1 MKPEV
6 GTILGLTAQKIA
18 MGFGE
23 HGVAFAQGTA
33 GLLGMM
39 LSLSAKEYDRGADIR
54 FTENKDLRAL
64 FAEIAPAVQDSGL
77 RTKLETAAAGAEPSL
92 RISALNESNYA
103 LRRLLTEVLIHI
115 EDNGLREPEK
125 RAWAV
130 MKEMAARRLVS
141 LGP

>member
-23 HGVAFAQGTA
+23 HGAAFAQGTA
-33 GLLGMM
+33 GLLGIM

-54 FTENKDLRAL
+54 FNENADLRAL
-64 FAEIAPAVQDSGL
+64 FGEIAPSVRDAAL
-77 RTKLETAAAGAEPSL
+77 RRKLEAAAAAGEASL
-92 RISALNESNYA
+92 RISALNDGNYA
-103 LRRLLTEVLIHI
+103 LRRLLTEAMIYA
-115 EDNGLREPEK
+115 EDNGARDVEK
-125 RAWAV
+125 RIWAV
-130 MKEMAARRLVS
+130 LKELAARRLVS